1 MSRAVLSDTL
11 DSVNDPYPV
20 RCLIVDD
27 NPTFCASARSMLEA
41 GGIAV
46 VGTVSSLEDAV
57 QVAGTTRPDLALVD
71 IDLGVESGFDVV
83 DALHVRSSDSQP
95 AVVLMSTH
103 DEEEFADMIEAS
115 SALGF
120 VPKFALSVDRIR
132 QLLAGGGR

>member
-57 QVAGTTRPDLALVD
+57 QIAGTTRPDLALVD

-83 DALHVRSSDSQP
+83 DALH
-95 AVVLMSTH
+95 
-103 DEEEFADMIEAS
+103 EEFADMIEAS
-115 SALGF
+115 PALGF